1 MAAYP
6 GGRWA
11 TIGLLAAATFLVFM
25 PALTGDFVY
34 DSRLQVLTDPFLH
47 DAANWPAVL
56 SGRVLG
62 MDVLDFNRPAMLA
75 SLMLDA
81 AIWGKNPFGYHLTS
95 VLLHVLNVVLVWLL
109 LDRLLVGRAGASSPD
124 AGLLTPAVIGALVFA
139 VHPVVTETVCEPSY
153 REDLLVATFTL
164 AALVIALAI
173 APSRAPANSLA
184 LTAESANGT
193 AWRVA
198 ACVGCALLAVASKES
213 GVVLPPLL
221 LVAWGLFG
229 RNEPRRFWAPAIGG
243 TAVVVVAFLAA
254 RFLLEPAESR
264 IFGKPVPLGGSL
276 QAALAIQPRILALDA
291 QLILWP
297 FNQSADYQLSSLDHL
312 PLPRSILILALLT
325 AALAWGARH
334 DRRIGFAAAL
344 IVLSILPVANLWPI
358 FQPAADR
365 YLYMPLVGVAI
376 IVASLL
382 DRPWWPA
389 GSAGRRG
396 AVVATMAAVA
406 LLALGCVRR
415 QAVWHDP
422 VALWEDTLRKEPTSF
437 SAAWGLG
444 EALLDAGRPAEAER
458 AARLAVKLS
467 GGHDGGAW
475 ATLAVIVA
483 ERGRMEEARDHL
495 ARALAADPLLADPD
509 DRVASLTMERPW
521 AERLKKLLAE
531 MPRSPPP

>member
-1 MAAYP
+1 MTAL
-6 GGRWA
+6 GRRRWW
-11 TIGLLAAATFLVFM
+11 TIGLLAATTLLAFV
-25 PALTGDFVY
+25 PALRGDFVY
-34 DSRLQVLTDPFLH
+34 DSRLQILTDPFIH
-47 DAANWPAVL
+47 DPANWPAVW

-81 AIWGKNPFGYHLTS
+81 TLWGKNPFGYHLTS
-95 VLLHVLNVVLVWLL
+95 VLFHGINVVLVWLL
-109 LDRLLVGRAGASSPD
+109 LDRLEDDRPGSGRPER
-124 AGLLTPAVIGALVFA
+124 GLLTPAVAGALLFGL
-139 VHPVVTETVCEPSY
+139 HPIVTETVCEPSY
-153 REDLLVATFTL
+153 REDLLVTTFTL
-164 AALVIALAI
+164 TALVLALGRALG
-173 APSRAPANSLA
+173 RAPAQPHDA
-184 LTAESANGT
+184 AERPADGT

-198 ACVGCALLAVASKES
+198 ACMGCALLAIASKES
-213 GVVLPPLL
+213 GIVLPPLL
-221 LVAWGLFG
+221 LVAGALLD
-229 RNEPRRFWAPAIGG
+229 RKRPRRFWGLAIGG
-243 TAVVVVAFLAA
+243 TTLVVIAFLAA

-264 IFGKPVPLGGSL
+264 IFGKPIPLGGSL
-276 QAALAIQPRILALDA
+276 PAALALQPRILALDA

-312 PLPRSILILALLT
+312 PLPRAILVLALLT
-325 AALAWGARH
+325 AGLAWRARH
-334 DRRIGFAAAL
+334 DRRIVLAAAV

-365 YLYMPLVGVAI
+365 YLYLPMVGVAI

-382 DRPWWPA
+382 DRPWWPE

-396 AVVATMAAVA
+396 AVVAAMAAVA
-406 LLALGCVRR
+406 LLAVGCVRR

-422 VALWEDTLRKEPTSF
+422 VALWEDAFRKAPYSF
-437 SAAWGLG
+437 AAAWGLG

-458 AARLAVKLS
+458 AARTAVKLS
-467 GGHDGGAW
+467 GGEDGGAW

-483 ERGRMEEARDHL
+483 ERGRKDEARDHL

-509 DRVASLTMERPW
+509 DRVATLTMERPW

-531 MPRSPPP
+531 MPR